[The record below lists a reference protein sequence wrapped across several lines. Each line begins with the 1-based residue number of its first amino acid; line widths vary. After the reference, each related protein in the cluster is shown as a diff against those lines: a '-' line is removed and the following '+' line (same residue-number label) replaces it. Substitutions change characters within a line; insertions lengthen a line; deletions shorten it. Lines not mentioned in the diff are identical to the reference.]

1 MSFRHEASVNSRIA
15 LAIEDR
21 ETGFESPDVAF
32 QSQDVV
38 FQTQVSLRFNSISG
52 RGLRDQD
59 NYLRSLK
66 TNEQLVKS
74 WIVNKQLICL
84 LTYTH

>member
-1 MSFRHEASVNSRIA
+1 MRFRHEASVNSRIA

-32 QSQDVV
+32 QSRDVA
-38 FQTQVSLRFNSISG
+38 FQTRVSSRFNSISG

-66 TNEQLVKS
+66 TNEQLFK
-74 WIVNKQLICL
+74 
-84 LTYTH
+84 